1 VPTGDHPL
9 LLPTVSLLYAA
20 LAAAALLAIDQLI
33 DFMPGAWFN
42 LLTASLLALS
52 AATVVLLLRTAWR
65 RHREDLDRRAVGWA
79 VSALAAALLGG
90 VAVVELVDSAQ
101 LAAQISGADVHLT
114 KPLIE
119 SLPRPPGAAVLNERP
134 GLADTESI
142 SEEIKTTDLNAVMP
156 FYKVE
161 LGKRGW
167 AEDTTLAST
176 TSIRF
181 AKGAFFVSI
190 DLDPDSGSYALTVDH
205 INPNLLGSP
214 SESPGPSP

>member
-1 VPTGDHPL
+1 MPSGDHPL

-20 LAAAALLAIDQLI
+20 LVAAALLAIDQLI

-52 AATVVLLLRTAWR
+52 VATVVLLLRTAWR

-142 SEEIKTTDLNAVMP
+142 SEEIKTTHLNAVMP

-167 AEDTTLAST
+167 AEDTAWPRRPRSASQRAP
-176 TSIRF
+176 S
-181 AKGAFFVSI
+181 S
-190 DLDPDSGSYALTVDH
+190 
-205 INPNLLGSP
+205 SP
-214 SESPGPSP
+214 STSTPTPEATR